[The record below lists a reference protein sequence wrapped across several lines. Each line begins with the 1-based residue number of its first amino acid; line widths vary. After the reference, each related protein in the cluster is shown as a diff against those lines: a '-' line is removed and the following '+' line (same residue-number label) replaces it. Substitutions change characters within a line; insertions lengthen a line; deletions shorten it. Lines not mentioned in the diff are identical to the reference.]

1 MFYCSNEF
9 ETAIAEV
16 RPDLGKFI
24 TVANFRPNIINGK
37 LPSFR
42 IKPVC
47 IQHLQRI
54 VGHKSCVQ
62 KFDLTKR
69 NKLLLEADDYFDT
82 LFTEIVSDSNEYRYK
97 ITVAI
102 TKCMLADIMNDNN
115 DIFSTNGMIYPSIV
129 KDNKSINIL
138 LKPIYAEN
146 NFQIVSLQTFQVIEE
161 NNKGFLLKFVRNGN
175 LIGYKD
181 YPSIK
186 LNIKWTEI
194 TNGDSTYI

>member
-115 DIFSTNGMIYPSIV
+115 DIF
-129 KDNKSINIL
+129 
-138 LKPIYAEN
+138 
-146 NFQIVSLQTFQVIEE
+146 
-161 NNKGFLLKFVRNGN
+161 
-175 LIGYKD
+175 
-181 YPSIK
+181 
-186 LNIKWTEI
+186 
-194 TNGDSTYI
+194 